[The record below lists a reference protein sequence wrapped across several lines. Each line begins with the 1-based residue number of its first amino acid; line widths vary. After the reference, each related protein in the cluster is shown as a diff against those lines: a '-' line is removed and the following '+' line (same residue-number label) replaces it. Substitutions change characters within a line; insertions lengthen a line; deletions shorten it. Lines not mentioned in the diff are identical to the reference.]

1 MKTRGSGKLAT
12 AKICI
17 VILYALVVVENK
29 EEQMRRPACED
40 PTRK

>member
-1 MKTRGSGKLAT
+1 MKTRVSGKLAT

-17 VILYALVVVENK
+17 VIPYALVVVENK
-29 EEQMRRPACED
+29 EQMRRACED